1 MAKAMLI
8 DVSKCIACRA
18 CQVAC
23 KAWNDLPGE
32 VTVCLGCYDN
42 PHDLSPE
49 TWNRIAFYE
58 IERESGQVAWLFRPV
73 RCMHCSDAPC
83 VRVCPTGALYKDPL
97 GFTAYDE
104 SRCNGCGYCTQFC
117 PFDIPRTKD
126 ADFWGKGKSTKC
138 TFCQDRVANGL
149 IPACANACPTGA
161 IKYGERS
168 ELRAEGRARVD
179 TLKARGFAEANLY
192 GENLLGGLGMM
203 YVLTDP
209 PSVFALPETPSAAL
223 AEVWQPWIQ
232 TLGEIAVGATALGLV
247 INWLIARKQIKV
259 EEAYDG

>member
-1 MAKAMLI
+1 MTKAMLI

-42 PHDLSPE
+42 PHDLSPD

-58 IERESGQVAWLFRPV
+58 IEREGGQVAWLFRPV
-73 RCMHCSDAPC
+73 RCMHCADAPC

-104 SRCNGCGYCTQFC
+104 SKCNGCGYCTQFC
-117 PFDIPRTKD
+117 PYDIPRLKE
-126 ADFWGKGKSTKC
+126 ADLWGKGKATKC
-138 TFCQDRVANGL
+138 TFCQDRAINGL
-149 IPACANACPTGA
+149 IPACAQACPTGA
-161 IKYGERS
+161 IKYGDRND
-168 ELRAEGRARVD
+168 LVAEGRERVQ
-179 TLKARGFAEANLY
+179 TLKDRGLTEANLY
-192 GENLLGGLGMM
+192 GEKLLGGLGMM
-203 YVLTDP
+203 YVLTSP
-209 PSVFALPETPSAAL
+209 PDVFGLPEDPSGAM

-232 TLGEIAVGATALGLV
+232 TLGGIAVGATALGLAL
-247 INWLIARKQIKV
+247 NWLVARKQIKV
-259 EEAYDG
+259 EEA

>member
-1 MAKAMLI
+1 MTKAMLI
-8 DVSKCIACRA
+8 DVSKCTACRA

-49 TWNRIAFYE
+49 TWNRIAFWE
-58 IERESGQVAWLFRPV
+58 TERNGRVDWVFRPV
-73 RCMHCSDAPC
+73 RCMHCGDAPC
-83 VRVCPTGALYKDPL
+83 VRVCPTGALSKDPL

-104 SRCNGCGYCTQFC
+104 SKCNGCGYCTQFC

-126 ADFWGKGKSTKC
+126 ATFWGKGKSSKC
-138 TFCQDRVANGL
+138 TFCQDRATNGL
-149 IPACANACPTGA
+149 IPACAKACPTGA

-168 ELRAEGRARVD
+168 DLVAEGRARVK
-179 TLKARGFAEANLY
+179 TLKGRGFDEANLY

-203 YVLTDP
+203 YVLTSR
-209 PSVFALPETPSAAL
+209 PSVFDLPESPSGAL
-223 AEVWQPWIQ
+223 AEVWQPWVQ
-232 TLGEIAVGATALGLV
+232 TLGGVAVGATALGLV
-247 INWLIARKQIKV
+247 INWLVARKQIQA
-259 EEAYDG
+259 EEA